1 MNLLKNIKKISNT
14 DFVRKIKTAK
24 NGVVERQKKKD
35 QKYQPKSKVERLK
48 RQQYVCTDRL
58 IAYGRPENDEIN
70 TI

>member
-35 QKYQPKSKVERLK
+35 QKY
-48 RQQYVCTDRL
+48 
-58 IAYGRPENDEIN
+58 
-70 TI
+70 